1 MKILLV
7 HPDDSVE
14 DGPWTGTR
22 WNLIVDLGWSGRS
35 AYARQA
41 EHFGCRVLSIYDLLD
56 HEQHR
61 RRLCELL
68 GLGLNQVVDSESID
82 WWDVFSALHYQRIE
96 QLMLLG
102 TLAEQIPDDAEIFA
116 TRTHFLS
123 SALSMLLQREI
134 RVFLANRQTGIGAAA
149 RRYMKAVSA
158 LRPSQLTEIAFDKW
172 DTDYRVRRLVSRR
185 PPASTTP
192 AVLLPSAY
200 VNVSRAQLAYAR
212 MLPHRRFLLVVTRPS
227 GRRLPLA
234 ANVELRSLAS
244 YAPGFSLAIES
255 EGASL
260 LRKWQELLDDRF
272 ARDAVLG
279 LGRKLGMFEGFASL
293 LRSSL
298 RVREAWRQVI
308 AREPITAVLSADEH
322 NRFTRFPVVL
332 ARSRK
337 LRTVFCDHGALNM
350 SFGIRRACSDI
361 YLASGEMARDYM
373 IEWCGLPADKVVVG
387 GPLKEH
393 TPLPSSRQKA
403 SGQEARDWIVF
414 FSEQYEISSA
424 RTQTLYSELLPGL
437 CSLAQ
442 RNNRKVIVKLH
453 PFESFRI
460 RKAIIDKV
468 VPAEQRGLIEMRA
481 GPMTPDLFER
491 AWFSVTVE
499 SSVAVESTN
508 NGVPC
513 FLCGWFDVSWYDY
526 VKQYAKYAA
535 GDLLDSPESI
545 RQIPQ
550 FLGDIKITDATRRAL
565 HTSISPEELDSILFP
580 A

>member
-14 DGPWTGTR
+14 AGPWTETR

-35 AYARQA
+35 SYARQA

-56 HEQHR
+56 HERHR
-61 RRLCELL
+61 RRLCEIL
-68 GLGLNQVVDSESID
+68 GLGLNRVVDSESID
-82 WWDVFSALHYQRIE
+82 WWDVVSTLHYQRIE

-102 TLAEQIPDDAEIFA
+102 ILAEQIPDDAEIFA

-123 SALSMLLQREI
+123 SALSTRLQREI
-134 RVFLANRQTGIGAAA
+134 RVFLADRQTGIGAAA
-149 RRYMKAVSA
+149 GRYMKAVSA
-158 LRPSQLTEIAFDKW
+158 LRASQLAEIAFDKW
-172 DTDYRVRRLVSRR
+172 DTGYRLRRLVSRR
-185 PPASTTP
+185 PPASTAP

-200 VNVSRAQLAYAR
+200 VNVSRAQLAYAQ

-227 GRRLPLA
+227 GRRLQIP

-244 YAPGFSLAIES
+244 YAPGFSRAIES
-255 EGASL
+255 EGAGL
-260 LRKWQELLDDRF
+260 LRKWRELLNDRL

-279 LGRKLGMFEGFASL
+279 LATKLGMFEGFGSL
-293 LRSSL
+293 LQSGL
-298 RVREAWRQVI
+298 RVREAWHEVI
-308 AREPITAVLSADEH
+308 AREPITALLSADEH
-322 NRFTRFPVVL
+322 NRFTRFPIVL
-332 ARSRK
+332 ARTRK

-350 SFGIRRACSDI
+350 SFGIRPACSDI

-373 IEWCGLPADKVVVG
+373 IEWCGLRADKVVVG
-387 GPLKEH
+387 GPLKGH
-393 TPLPSSRQKA
+393 RPLPSSGQQG
-403 SGQEARDWIVF
+403 SGQGARDWIVF

-424 RTQTLYSELLPGL
+424 RTQTLYSELLPEL
-437 CSLAQ
+437 CWLARQ
-442 RNNRKVIVKLH
+442 NNRKVIVKLH
-453 PFESFRI
+453 PFESLRM

-491 AWFSVTVE
+491 AWFSITVE
-499 SSVAVESTN
+499 SSVAVESTS

-526 VKQYAKYAA
+526 VKQYAKYDA
-535 GDLLDSPESI
+535 GHLLDSPESV

-550 FLGDIKITDATRRAL
+550 RLDGIKITDATRQAL
-565 HTSISPEELDSILFP
+565 HTFISPDELDSILFR